1 MSPASATVEYLEPSS
16 LDDALSVLAEL
27 GDDATVVAGGTAIA
41 IMLRQR
47 LLHPVALV
55 SLARLPEMREIEVG
69 DAAVEIGA
77 LVTHREVELH
87 AGVRRALPALAAAFA
102 KVANVRVRCAATV
115 GGVLAE
121 ADYASD
127 PPCVLLAFDAEV
139 LVRGPAGART
149 IPIADFFLGFYE
161 TALDDGE
168 LVVGVR
174 VPLPPAGMRSVYEK
188 FRTRS
193 SEDRPCVGVAA
204 AVLLGPDGRTCSDLR
219 LAVGAASETPQRLPD
234 VEGSARGVELTD
246 EVIAKVAE
254 AYADRADTLDD
265 MRGSAWYRTE
275 MVRLWATRAITAARD
290 ARR

>member
-1 MSPASATVEYLEPSS
+1 MSLSSAISYVEPTS
-16 LDDALSVLAEL
+16 LDEAIGVLAEL

-47 LLHPVALV
+47 LLHPETLL
-55 SLARLPEMREIEVG
+55 SLGRVPELRDIEVG
-69 DAAVEIGA
+69 EDAVSIGA
-77 LVTHREVELH
+77 LVTHRDVELH
-87 AGVRRALPALAAAFA
+87 AGLRAALPSLSDAFH

-127 PPCVLLAFDAEV
+127 PPCVLRSFDAEV
-139 LVRGPAGART
+139 LVRGPGGSRT
-149 IPIADFFLGFYE
+149 IPVEEFFVGFYE
-161 TALDDGE
+161 TALEDDE

-174 VPLPPAGMRSVYEK
+174 IPRLPAGMRSVYEK

-204 AVLLGPDGRTCSDLR
+204 SVLLGPDGRTCQDLR
-219 LAVGAASETPQRLPD
+219 LAVGAASEVPQRIAS
-234 VEGSARGVELTD
+234 VEASARGVELTD
-246 EVIAKVAE
+246 DVISGVAD
-254 AYADRADTLDD
+254 AYADAADTLDD

-275 MVRLWATRAITAARD
+275 MIRLWARRAITSVRD
-290 ARR
+290 A

>member
-1 MSPASATVEYLEPSS
+1 MSPSSAVSYVEPQS
-16 LDDALSVLAEL
+16 LDEAIGVLAEL

-47 LLHPVALV
+47 LLHPETLL
-55 SLARLPEMREIEVG
+55 SLGRLPELREISVG
-69 DAAVEIGA
+69 GGVVEIGA
-77 LVTHREVELH
+77 LVTHRDVELH
-87 AGVRRALPALAAAFA
+87 AGLRAALPSLADAFG

-127 PPCVLLAFDAEV
+127 PPCVLLSLDAEV
-139 LVRGPAGART
+139 LVRGPGGSRR

-161 TALDDGE
+161 TALEDDE

-174 VPLPPAGMRSVYEK
+174 VPVPAEGTRSVYEK

-204 AVLLGPDGRTCSDLR
+204 SVLLGPDGRTCQDLR
-219 LAVGAASETPQRLPD
+219 LAVGAASETPQRLRA
-234 VEGSARGVELTD
+234 VEATARGVELTD
-246 EVIAKVAE
+246 GVIAGIAD
-254 AYADRADTLDD
+254 AYAEDADTLDD

-275 MVRLWATRAITAARD
+275 MIRLWARRAITAARD
-290 ARR
+290 A